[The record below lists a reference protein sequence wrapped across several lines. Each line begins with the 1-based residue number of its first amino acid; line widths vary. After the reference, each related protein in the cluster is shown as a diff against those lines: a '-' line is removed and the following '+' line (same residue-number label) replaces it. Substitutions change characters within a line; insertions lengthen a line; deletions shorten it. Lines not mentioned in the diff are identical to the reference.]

1 MTVARL
7 RAEMT
12 QSEFLYWTR
21 YYALKAQREE
31 LERAKAGV

>member
-12 QSEFLYWTR
+12 QAEFLHWTR
-21 YYALKAQREE
+21 YYALKAQAEE
-31 LERAKAGV
+31 LERAKAGG

>member
-12 QSEFLYWTR
+12 QGEYLYWTR
-21 YYALKAQREE
+21 YYALKAQADE
-31 LERAKAGV
+31 LERMKAGV